1 MTCKPSRTSSRSCR
15 RRSRPPS
22 VPSRPGSRRGVPYRR
37 AIAAASATI
46 PTCRGTTRSRAS
58 ARSGRIISRG
68 RCASTNPASDAATI
82 RQWPRWSRRSPTPIS
97 PPSPTISPIGAESG
111 RRGRVADRNRMGA
124 SRPAREGR
132 RRGRRR
138 RDRQPRTGR
147 TMIAF
152 RKLFAFAA
160 TGLAIAFTAPALAQ
174 QTVKVGSTPTGIP
187 FTFLDTQSNTI
198 QGVMVDI
205 ITAIGKDA
213 GFSVQVEPMQFST
226 LIGALT
232 SNRIDVVAAMYITEP
247 RKQVIDFSD
256 PIYTYGDGLFV
267 PKADT
272 KEYKTLEDLKGL
284 TVGAQVGT
292 AYVEPLQKSGFFPEV
307 KIYDTLPDIIRDVNA
322 GRLKAGFADYPIV
335 AYNLQQGRFPDVRLV
350 SGYKPMVVGSVGIGV
365 RKSDQE
371 LLKKINASL
380 AKIKADGTLK
390 QILAKWG
397 LQD

>member
-1 MTCKPSRTSSRSCR
+1 MGDGGEIGVGHLLDHLGHRRIVAASLAGFVLAQRPLEIILPLRADARDLVVAGHVRVVAEAAAMARRYCTPPLDAGRLGGGSGRHR
-15 RRSRPPS
+15 RR
-22 VPSRPGSRRGVPYRR
+22 
-37 AIAAASATI
+37 
-46 PTCRGTTRSRAS
+46 
-58 ARSGRIISRG
+58 
-68 RCASTNPASDAATI
+68 
-82 RQWPRWSRRSPTPIS
+82 QL
-97 PPSPTISPIGAESG
+97 
-111 RRGRVADRNRMGA
+111 
-124 SRPAREGR
+124 
-132 RRGRRR
+132 
-138 RDRQPRTGR
+138 
-147 TMIAF
+147 

-160 TGLAIAFTAPALAQ
+160 AGLAIAFTAPALAQ

-232 SNRIDVVAAMYITEP
+232 SNRIDVVAAAMYITEP

-335 AYNLQQGRFPDVRLV
+335 AYNLQQGRFPDVRLA

-371 LLKKINASL
+371 LLKKINTSL
-380 AKIKADGTLK
+380 AKIKGDGTLK